1 MRRSRGSAV
10 PEVGDRVELVLAAM
24 EHAGRCFRCSLII
37 GRENVDVEE
46 SAFGFR
52 CYCPVGWCRTSPA
65 IDPG

>member
-1 MRRSRGSAV
+1 MRRRGSVV
-10 PEVGDRVELVLAAM
+10 PEVADRVELVLAAM
-24 EHAGRCFRCSLII
+24 EQAGRCFRCSLII

-52 CYCPVGWCRTSPA
+52 CYWPVGWCRTSPA